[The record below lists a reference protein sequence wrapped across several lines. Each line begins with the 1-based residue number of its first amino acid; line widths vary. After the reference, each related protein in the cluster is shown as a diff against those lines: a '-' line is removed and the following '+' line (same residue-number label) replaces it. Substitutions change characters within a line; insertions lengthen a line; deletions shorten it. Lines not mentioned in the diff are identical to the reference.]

1 MRKPQISRIGSAL
14 GGVIAC
20 AVIAACGLVLP
31 AERSAA
37 QLPVGPEAGDLDLS
51 PFYRW
56 PEDMPEM
63 PGVLLR
69 ADAMELQPEMPAAAE
84 AVRILYSSTDWR
96 WNSGQVA
103 VSGTLFLPQGA
114 PPAGGWPL
122 LAWAHGTLG
131 ISDACA
137 PSWTG
142 FRDRDAAYM
151 NRWLEQGFAVVA
163 TDYQGLGGPGPHP
176 YSQWQAE
183 GRSVLDSIRAARH
196 ARPGQI
202 SGETFLAG
210 QSQGGGAALGTATLV
225 AEYASDLDIL
235 GAVIT
240 APNSTYPDGPVS
252 LPPRSSS
259 VMFLAF
265 ATGGLRDDGPRIE
278 DILTPDGLELL
289 GVARRGCTRDIV
301 MRARELGVDSPLDLL
316 TVSPD
321 VLAGLRLPTT
331 DLPLVRTGFPVM
343 LATGQADETIP
354 PMRQYAV
361 ASALCAAGNDVSWRV
376 YDGMGHDGVM
386 HRSLDDAFAFA
397 RARIAG
403 AGPSS
408 DCAALQPPGP
418 PGPRDP
424 DALFNED

>member
-1 MRKPQISRIGSAL
+1 MTTRQTRRIAPVLVSL
-14 GGVIAC
+14 TAC
-20 AVIAACGLVLP
+20 AVIVVCGLVLP
-31 AERSAA
+31 AGRSAA
-37 QLPVGPEAGDLDLS
+37 QLPEGPEAGDLDLS

-56 PEDMPEM
+56 QEDMPEM
-63 PGVLLR
+63 PGTLLR
-69 ADAMELQPEMPAAAE
+69 ADAVEVQPEMPAAGE

-103 VSGTLFLPQGA
+103 VSGTLFLPEGER
-114 PPAGGWPL
+114 PPGGWPL

-142 FRDRDAAYM
+142 FRDRDAAYL
-151 NRWLEQGFAVVA
+151 NRWLEQGLAVVA

-183 GRSVLDSIRAARH
+183 GRSVLDSIRAARY
-196 ARPGQI
+196 ARPGLL
-202 SGETFLAG
+202 SGETILAG
-210 QSQGGGAALGTATLV
+210 QSQGGGAALGAATL
-225 AEYASDLDIL
+225 AADYAPDLNIL

-240 APNSTYPDGPVS
+240 APNSTYPGGPVS
-252 LPPRSSS
+252 LQPRSSS

-265 ATGGLRDDGPRIE
+265 ATGGLRDDGPGIE
-278 DILTPDGLELL
+278 DILSPDGLELL
-289 GVARRGCTRDIV
+289 EVARRGCTRDIV
-301 MRARELGVDSPLDLL
+301 ARAQELGVGSPLDLL

-321 VLAGLRLPTT
+321 VLAGLRMPTT
-331 DLPLVRTGFPVM
+331 DLPLVRMGFPLM
-343 LATGQADETIP
+343 LATGQADRTIT

-361 ASALCAAGNDVSWRV
+361 ASALCAAGNDVAWQV

-403 AGPSS
+403 ASPST
-408 DCAALQPPGP
+408 DCPALQPPGP
-418 PGPRDP
+418 PGIRDP
-424 DALFNED
+424 NALFNED